1 MAKLTWDNTG
11 ERYFEAGIKDV
22 ALYLMWSAK
31 YDEAASKIANSDYL
45 AGVNWNGVTKVGES
59 PEGADAN
66 DLWADDIKYASF
78 RSAEEFNG
86 SIEAYQYPEEFA
98 SCNGER
104 MLGKI
109 KIAQQARRAFGL
121 AYKTTVG
128 NDVEGFELG
137 YKLHLVYNATCSPS
151 SRDHET
157 INDSPDAET
166 MSWDFETTPVEVG
179 KINNVEY
186 KKTSHIV
193 IDSRDFTSDADKIT
207 LGKIEDL
214 IYGSANNEPTL
225 PTPRALYELISAQAG
240 TYTVKLDP
248 TGGSFDGATTASDP
262 IIGSY
267 TTGDT
272 AVDLDSFYTS
282 IARTGYVFTG
292 WLDADTSG
300 DIAESI
306 PAAATGDKM
315 YKAVWTPNT

>member
-31 YDEAASKIANSDYL
+31 YDQAGSKIANSDYL

-98 SCNGER
+98 ACNGER

-128 NDVEGFELG
+128 NDVDGFEHG

-179 KINNVEY
+179 TINGVEY

-193 IDSRDFTSDADKIT
+193 IDSRDFTSTADKTT

-214 IYGSANNEPTL
+214 IYGSDNNEPTL
-225 PTPRALYELISAQAG
+225 PTPSAIYNLIAG
-240 TYTVKLDP
+240 QSGTTYSVKLDP
-248 TGGSFDGATTASDP
+248 AGGSFDDETSPSAPITGTYTA
-262 IIGSY
+262 GSE
-267 TTGDT
+267 T
-272 AVDLDSFYTS
+272 ALSTFYTK
-282 IARTGYVFTG
+282 IERDDYVFTG
-292 WLDADTSG
+292 WLDASTTG
-300 DIAESI
+300 DIATAI
-306 PAAATGDKM
+306 PDTAIGDKT
-315 YKAVWTPNT
+315 YKAVWTPDT

>member
-31 YDEAASKIANSDYL
+31 YDQSSSKIANSDYF

-78 RSAEEFNG
+78 RSAEEFTG

-98 SCNGER
+98 ACNGER

-128 NDVEGFELG
+128 NDVDGFEHG

-179 KINNVEY
+179 TINGVEY

-193 IDSRDFTSDADKIT
+193 IDSRDFTSTADKTT

-225 PTPRALYELISAQAG
+225 PTPRYLYEMIAAEAG

-248 TGGSFDGATTASDP
+248 TGGSFDGATSASDP
-262 IIGSY
+262 IVGSY
-267 TTGDT
+267 TTGT
-272 AVDLDSFYTS
+272 AVDLDSFYTT
-282 IARTGYVFTG
+282 ITRTGYDFTG
-292 WLDADTSG
+292 WLAADTAG

-306 PAAATGDKM
+306 PATATGDKM
-315 YKAVWTPNT
+315 YKAVWTPST